1 MTRLITFLAPLL
13 MLGAAHAMEVQDAPI
28 PEPNYFGIFIFL
40 LLFIGGS
47 VWFMW
52 KIMRTDNK
60 NKQEQSHN
68 KGGQSKP

>member
-13 MLGAAHAMEVQDAPI
+13 MLSAAHAMEVQDAPI

-60 NKQEQSHN
+60 NKQD

>member
-1 MTRLITFLAPLL
+1 MMTRLITFLAPLL

-60 NKQEQSHN
+60 NKQD